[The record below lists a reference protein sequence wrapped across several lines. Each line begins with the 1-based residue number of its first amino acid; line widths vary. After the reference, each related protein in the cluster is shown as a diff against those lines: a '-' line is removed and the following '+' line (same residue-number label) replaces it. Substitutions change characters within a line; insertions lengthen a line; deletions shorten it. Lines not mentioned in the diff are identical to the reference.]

1 MYALRS
7 VPEYHCA
14 LRSSA
19 TRIVFHLMELRSN
32 IRNTMETTRR
42 GNVAED
48 VAVERLVGSDRV
60 LGVLTE
66 LARYP
71 DGIGLEELAQAVA
84 SPKSTVHRALVAL
97 RRAGFAQQ
105 DGRGHYVLGDEFLRI
120 AFAHHEARPDHLRV
134 QPVLE
139 RLCNEYGETVH
150 YAVLDGRSVVY
161 RAKVDPPR
169 GAIRL
174 TSVIGGRNPA
184 HATAVGK
191 LLLSYRLPD
200 EAAVRA
206 WVGDV
211 PLERPTGRTVATVAA
226 LHAELERIRAQGYAV
241 DDQENEPGV
250 NCVALPAF
258 LTSPTVPSGAVSISA
273 LAYRTP
279 LARLLDDLPAIR
291 RTISGATAPDAAQ

>member
-1 MYALRS
+1 
-7 VPEYHCA
+7 
-14 LRSSA
+14 
-19 TRIVFHLMELRSN
+19 
-32 IRNTMETTRR
+32 METTRR
-42 GNVAED
+42 DGDAED
-48 VAVERLVGSDRV
+48 RSTERLVGSDRV

-66 LARYP
+66 LAGHP
-71 DGIGLEELAQAVA
+71 GGIGLEELARAVA
-84 SPKSTVHRALVAL
+84 SPKPTVHRALVAL

-105 DGRGHYVLGDEFLRI
+105 DGRGHYVLGDEFLRM

-139 RLCNEYGETVH
+139 RLCDEYGETVH
-150 YAVLDGRSVVY
+150 YAVFDGRSVVY

-174 TSVIGGRNPA
+174 TSVVGGRNPA

-200 EAAVRA
+200 QDAVRA

-211 PLERPTGRTVATVAA
+211 PLERPTERTLTTVGE
-226 LHAELERIRAQGYAV
+226 LHDELERIRAQGYAV

-250 NCVALPAF
+250 NCLALPAF

-291 RTISGATAPDAAQ
+291 LTISGYTAPESAS